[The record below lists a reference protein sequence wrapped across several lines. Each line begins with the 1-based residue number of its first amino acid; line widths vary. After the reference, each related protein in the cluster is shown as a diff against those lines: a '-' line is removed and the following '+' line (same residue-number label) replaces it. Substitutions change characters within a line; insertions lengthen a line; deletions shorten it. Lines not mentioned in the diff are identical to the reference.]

1 PSLIETAGYC
11 LRGALDHW
19 SRTGCNHLADINDI
33 RAITERV
40 NGGYNG
46 YDERVAWFNK
56 LWPQLRGE
64 APAESWKAALSSPS
78 TMLLQEK
85 LVQLGYDIKVDGRY
99 GPKTTEAVTAY
110 QKANGLKVDGIAGD
124 ITMAS
129 IAARLKATGPATGSA
144 VAADPP
150 GLATPIAGGL
160 GAISIAEAG
169 KQLTDQADALRGYAE
184 FSSVIGYAAGVLMA
198 IGVGIIAV
206 GIVRTYIVP
215 ALRPAKAPVP
225 E

>member
-1 PSLIETAGYC
+1 
-11 LRGALDHW
+11 
-19 SRTGCNHLADINDI
+19 
-33 RAITERV
+33 
-40 NGGYNG
+40 
-46 YDERVAWFNK
+46 
-56 LWPQLRGE
+56 
-64 APAESWKAALSSPS
+64 
-78 TMLLQEK
+78 MLLQEK